1 MDQAEK
7 DSRQAM
13 EKWKQ
18 AAAVAEL
25 PDMAFP
31 MSQQQAESFGAFDED
46 AITEE
51 EVKAAQFDNDIEA
64 SNDVDGER

>member
-1 MDQAEK
+1 MDQTEK
-7 DSRQAM
+7 ESLLAM

-25 PDMAFP
+25 PDMVFP
-31 MSQQQAESFGAFDED
+31 MSQQQADCFGAFEED

-64 SNDVDGER
+64 SAEQNGER